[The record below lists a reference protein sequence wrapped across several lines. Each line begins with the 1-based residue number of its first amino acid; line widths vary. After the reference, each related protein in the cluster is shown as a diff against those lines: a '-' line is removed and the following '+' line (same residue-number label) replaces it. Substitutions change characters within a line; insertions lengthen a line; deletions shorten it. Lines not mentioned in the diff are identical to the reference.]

1 MGGGSEPTA
10 VCERAH
16 RTRKEIGDIRVSGAE
31 DPGVEIAPIGV
42 DRAAILA
49 PARHEDSEASR
60 HRMVRDLLWAEFGIT
75 DRGEMITAHEVV
87 WRGTQRRGEVRF
99 PNRPA
104 PERPSTH
111 EINPPDPP
119 SLPVVLPP
127 PLHQRNRTPPDDTT

>member
-42 DRAAILA
+42 DTTAILA
-49 PARHEDSEASR
+49 QARHEDSEASR

-87 WRGTQRRGEVRF
+87 WRGTQRRGGVVF
-99 PNRPA
+99 PHLRHRA
-104 PERPSTH
+104 RPSTP
-111 EINPPDPP
+111 EFSPPHAAF
-119 SLPVVLPP
+119 LPA
-127 PLHQRNRTPPDDTT
+127 H